1 MKVAVKVEGLKELDR
16 ALGELKEDMRGKA
29 LYSALHFAANSM
41 LKEAKARAEQAAEP
55 HQMQYG
61 GNTVTVKPGLLKSSL
76 KKRRLTKKEHA
87 QGMCSAAIGIVISKK
102 IRKSCILGTG
112 ILSKEAPKKCQPHP
126 FSALPLI
133 TTKTRRWSD
142 LRLNLPKKS
151 KSTLTRLDFWV
162 SIGYFMLHICLYS
175 RSAR

>member
-16 ALGELKEDMRGKA
+16 ALGELQEDMRGKA
-29 LYSALHFAANSM
+29 LYSALHFAANPM
-41 LKEAKARAEQAAEP
+41 LKEAKARAAQAPEP

-102 IRKSCILGTG
+102 NPQKLYPRYWHFIERGTKKMPATPFLRPAFDNNKDEAVERFKKKLGER
-112 ILSKEAPKKCQPHP
+112 IDKFK
-126 FSALPLI
+126 
-133 TTKTRRWSD
+133 
-142 LRLNLPKKS
+142 
-151 KSTLTRLDFWV
+151 
-162 SIGYFMLHICLYS
+162 
-175 RSAR
+175 